1 MRFPIPSH
9 LHDIFKPVGENNS
22 SFEVTGIIRCR
33 CGHDRFL
40 IESACNRQIVKL
52 HCEKCS
58 QEHLL
63 FHAGKHGWDGFVCGG
78 NTFHPDHTLPPFMKH
93 AKTAIQSDT
102 MSRFGFHPRAL
113 MTFWRNASPMMIL
126 SLPRTGLMVLIGSP
140 SVSPVP
146 TVMPCSVIGLTLKP
160 CSAIQI
166 SDR

>member
-9 LHDIFKPVGENNS
+9 LHDIFMPTGENNS
-22 SFEVTGIIRCR
+22 SFEVIGIIRCR

-78 NTFHPDHTLPPFMKH
+78 NTFHPDNTLPPIHEKCENCNSELYHVQVWISSQGPDDFLEECV
-93 AKTAIQSDT
+93 ANDDSFSAEDWVDGFEWITISLTCANCDAVQSDWLDLET
-102 MSRFGFHPRAL
+102 M
-113 MTFWRNASPMMIL
+113 
-126 SLPRTGLMVLIGSP
+126 
-140 SVSPVP
+140 
-146 TVMPCSVIGLTLKP
+146 
-160 CSAIQI
+160 
-166 SDR
+166 